1 MAGRPQGD
9 DDVSEQGFLR
19 VSIAATVVIA
29 ALGIVFGIL
38 SGSFSIAF
46 DGVYSL
52 ADAAMTGLAL
62 WVSSL
67 IVKSAQSDAVS
78 GRIRNRFTMG
88 FWHLEPI
95 VLMLN
100 GCLLMTVAV
109 YALINA
115 IISILNGGHELH
127 FGVAIAYSAVTVLV
141 CAAMAAVGIRL
152 NRGLKSDFISLD
164 IKAWIMSGG
173 IALALLIAFLIG
185 LAVQPTPLAWV
196 ASYVDPAVLGLVC
209 LVMIPLPIGTVWK
222 ALTEILLIA
231 PVDLQEHVDQVAAAV
246 VHRLGFLSHRAY
258 VARVGRAMQIELYFI
273 VPEGLPAKTVE
284 EWDALRDEIGAA
296 IGDESANR
304 WLTIAFTADAEWAE

>member
-1 MAGRPQGD
+1 MW
-9 DDVSEQGFLR
+9 SEQGFLR
-19 VSIAATVVIA
+19 VSIAATVIVA
-29 ALGIVFGIL
+29 ALGVVFGIL

-67 IVKSAQSDAVS
+67 IVKSAQTDALS

-95 VLMLN
+95 VLVLN

-115 IISILNGGHELH
+115 IINILNGGHELH
-127 FGVAIAYSAVTVLV
+127 FGVAIAYCAVTFFV
-141 CAAMAAVGIRL
+141 CMVMAAMGIKL
-152 NRGLKSDFISLD
+152 NRRLRSNFISLD
-164 IKAWIMSGG
+164 IIAWIMSGG
-173 IALALLIAFLIG
+173 ITLALLIAFVIG
-185 LAVQPTPLAWV
+185 LAVLQTPADWI
-196 ASYVDPAVLGLVC
+196 ANYVDPVVLALVS
-209 LVMIPLPIGTVWK
+209 LVMIPLPISTVWK

-231 PVDLQEHVDQVAAAV
+231 PVDLRNHVDVVASDIV
-246 VHRLGFLSHRAY
+246 RRFGFLSYRAY
-258 VARVGRAMQIELYFI
+258 VARVGRATQIELYFI
-273 VPEGLPAKTVE
+273 VPAGLPPKTVE
-284 EWDALRDEIGAA
+284 EWDALRDEIGEA

-304 WLTIAFTADAEWAE
+304 WLTIAFTADVEWAE

>member
-1 MAGRPQGD
+1 MWN
-9 DDVSEQGFLR
+9 EQGFLR
-19 VSIAATVVIA
+19 ISIAATVVIA
-29 ALGIVFGIL
+29 TLGVVFGIL

-67 IVKSAQSDAVS
+67 IIRSTKSDARS

-100 GCLLMTVAV
+100 GCLLMTVGV
-109 YALINA
+109 YALISA
-115 IISILNGGHELH
+115 IISISNGGHELR
-127 FGVAIAYSAVTVLV
+127 FGMAIAYSATTVIV
-141 CAAMAAVGIRL
+141 CTVMAVLGIRL
-152 NRGLKSDFISLD
+152 NRRINSDFISLD
-164 IKAWIMSGG
+164 NKAWIMSGG
-173 IALALLIAFLIG
+173 IALALLIAFLVGI
-185 LAVQPTPLAWV
+185 AVQATPAAWV
-196 ASYVDPAVLGLVC
+196 ASYMDPVVLALVC

-231 PVDLQEHVDQVAAAV
+231 PVELQEHVDRVAAEMV
-246 VHRLGFLSHRAY
+246 GRLGFLSHRAY
-258 VARVGRAMQIELYFI
+258 VARVGRATQIELYFI
-273 VPEGLPAKTVE
+273 VPEGLPPKSVE
-284 EWDALRDEIGAA
+284 EWDALRDEIGEA

>member
-1 MAGRPQGD
+1 ML
-9 DDVSEQGFLR
+9 SEQGVLR
-19 VSIAATVVIA
+19 ISIAATVVVA
-29 ALGIVFGIL
+29 TLGVVFGIL

-52 ADAAMTGLAL
+52 ADAAMTALAL

-67 IVKSAQSDAVS
+67 IIKSTQSDARS

-100 GCLLMTVAV
+100 GCLLMTVGV
-109 YALINA
+109 YALISA
-115 IISILNGGHELH
+115 IISILNGGHELR
-127 FGVAIAYSAVTVLV
+127 FGMAIAYSAATVLV
-141 CAAMAAVGIRL
+141 CAVMAVLGIRL
-152 NRGLKSDFISLD
+152 NRRIKSDFISLD
-164 IKAWIMSGG
+164 VKAWIMSGG

-185 LAVQPTPLAWV
+185 MAARSTPLAWL
-196 ASYVDPAVLGLVC
+196 AAYMDPAVLTLVC

-222 ALTEILLIA
+222 ALKEILLIA
-231 PVDLQEHVDQVAAAV
+231 PLDLQEHVDRIASDTVR
-246 VHRLGFLSHRAY
+246 RLGFVSHRAY
-258 VARVGRAMQIELYFI
+258 VAQVGRAKQIELYFI

-284 EWDALRDEIGAA
+284 EWDALRDEIGNA

>member
-1 MAGRPQGD
+1 MPMWD
-9 DDVSEQGFLR
+9 EQGFLR
-19 VSIAATVVIA
+19 ISIAATVVVA
-29 ALGIVFGIL
+29 ALGVVFGIL

-67 IVKSAQSDAVS
+67 ILMSEKRDAVS

-100 GCLLMTVAV
+100 GCVLMTVAV

-115 IISILNGGHELH
+115 IISILNGGHELR
-127 FGVAIAYSAVTVLV
+127 FGVAIAYSATTVVV
-141 CAAMAAVGIRL
+141 CAVMAVMGIRL
-152 NRGLKSDFISLD
+152 NRNLKSDFISLD

-185 LAVQPTPLAWV
+185 LAVQPTPVAWV
-196 ASYVDPAVLGLVC
+196 AKYVDAVVLGLVC
-209 LVMIPLPIGTVWK
+209 IVMIPLPIGTIWK
-222 ALTEILLIA
+222 ALSEILLIA
-231 PVDLQEHVDQVAAAV
+231 PVDLRDHVDHVASQTV
-246 VHRLGFLSHRAY
+246 RRLGFVSYRAY
-258 VARVGRAMQIELYFI
+258 VARVGRATQIELYFI

-296 IGDESANR
+296 IGDESASR

>member
-1 MAGRPQGD
+1 MWN
-9 DDVSEQGFLR
+9 EQGFLR
-19 VSIAATVVIA
+19 ISIAATIVIA
-29 ALGIVFGIL
+29 ALGIIFGIL

-62 WVSSL
+62 SVSSL
-67 IVKSAQSDAVS
+67 IVKSAQRDALSRRVH
-78 GRIRNRFTMG
+78 NRFTMG

-100 GCLLMTVAV
+100 GCVLMTVAV

-115 IISILNGGHELH
+115 IISILNGGHELR
-127 FGVAIAYSAVTVLV
+127 FGIAIAYSATTVLICV
-141 CAAMAAVGIRL
+141 VMAIIGIRL
-152 NRGLKSDFISLD
+152 NRKLKSDFISLD

-173 IALALLIAFLIG
+173 ISFALLIAFLIG
-185 LAVQPTPLAWV
+185 FTVQPTPVAWV
-196 ASYVDPAVLGLVC
+196 ANYMDPFVLALVC

-222 ALTEILLIA
+222 ALTEVLLIA
-231 PVDLQEHVDQVAAAV
+231 PVELKDHVDHVASETV
-246 VHRLGFLSHRAY
+246 RRLGFLSYRAY
-258 VARVGRAMQIELYFI
+258 VARVGRATQIELYFI

>member
-1 MAGRPQGD
+1 MWN
-9 DDVSEQGFLR
+9 EQGVLR
-19 VSIAATVVIA
+19 ISIAATMVIA

-52 ADAAMTGLAL
+52 ADAALTGLAL

-67 IVKSAQSDAVS
+67 IVKSAQNDALS

-88 FWHLEPI
+88 FWHLEPM

-100 GCLLMTVAV
+100 GCLLMAVSV

-115 IISILNGGHELH
+115 IISVLNGGHELH
-127 FGVAIAYSAVTVLV
+127 FGVAIAYSATTVVLCTV
-141 CAAMAAVGIRL
+141 VAVIAIRM
-152 NRGLKSDFISLD
+152 NRRLKSDFISLD

-173 IALALLIAFLIG
+173 IALALLIAFLVG
-185 LAVQPTPLAWV
+185 LAVKQTPAAWI
-196 ASYVDPAVLGLVC
+196 ANYVDPLVLGLVC

-222 ALTEILLIA
+222 ALTEILLMA
-231 PVDLQEHVDQVAAAV
+231 PVELKEHVDHVASRTV
-246 VHRLGFLSHRAY
+246 RSLGFLSYRAY
-258 VARVGRAMQIELYFI
+258 VARVGRATQIELYFI
-273 VPEGLPAKTVE
+273 VPEGLPPKTVE

>member
-1 MAGRPQGD
+1 VLEVTLMLG
-9 DDVSEQGFLR
+9 EQGFLR
-19 VSIAATVVIA
+19 ISIAATVVVA
-29 ALGIVFGIL
+29 VLGVVFGIL

-62 WVSSL
+62 WVSTL
-67 IVKSAQSDAVS
+67 IIKSTQSDAQS

-100 GCLLMTVAV
+100 GCLLMTVGV
-109 YALINA
+109 YALISA
-115 IISILNGGHELH
+115 IISILNGGHELR
-127 FGVAIAYSAVTVLV
+127 FGMAIAYSAATVLV
-141 CAAMAAVGIRL
+141 CAIMAVLGIRF
-152 NRGLKSDFISLD
+152 NRRIKSDFISLD

-185 LAVQPTPLAWV
+185 MAVQATPVAWV
-196 ASYVDPAVLGLVC
+196 ASYMDPAVLILVC
-209 LVMIPLPIGTVWK
+209 LVMIPLPIGTIWK

-231 PVDLQEHVDQVAAAV
+231 PVDLQEDRIASDTVR
-246 VHRLGFLSHRAY
+246 RLGFVSHRAY
-258 VARVGRAMQIELYFI
+258 VAQVGRAKQIELYFI
-273 VPEGLPAKTVE
+273 VPEGLPAKTIE
-284 EWDALRDEIGAA
+284 EWDALRDEIGNA

-304 WLTIAFTADAEWAE
+304 WLTIAFTADHEWAE

>member
-1 MAGRPQGD
+1 MPMWD
-9 DDVSEQGFLR
+9 EQGFLR
-19 VSIAATVVIA
+19 ISIAATVVVA
-29 ALGIVFGIL
+29 ALGVVFGIL

-67 IVKSAQSDAVS
+67 ILMSEKRDAVS

-115 IISILNGGHELH
+115 IISILNGGHELR
-127 FGVAIAYSAVTVLV
+127 FGVAIAYSATTVVV
-141 CAAMAAVGIRL
+141 CAVMAVMGIRL
-152 NRGLKSDFISLD
+152 NRNLKSDFISLD

-185 LAVQPTPLAWV
+185 LAVQPTPVAWV
-196 ASYVDPAVLGLVC
+196 AKYVDAVVLGLVC
-209 LVMIPLPIGTVWK
+209 IVMIPLPIGTIWK
-222 ALTEILLIA
+222 ALSEILLIA
-231 PVDLQEHVDQVAAAV
+231 PVDLRDHVDHVASQTV
-246 VHRLGFLSHRAY
+246 RRLGFLSYRAY
-258 VARVGRAMQIELYFI
+258 VARVGRATQIELYFI
-273 VPEGLPAKTVE
+273 VPKGLPAKTVE

-296 IGDESANR
+296 IGDESASR

>member
-1 MAGRPQGD
+1 MILG
-9 DDVSEQGFLR
+9 EQGFLR
-19 VSIAATVVIA
+19 ISIAATVVVA
-29 ALGIVFGIL
+29 TLGVVFGIL

-67 IVKSAQSDAVS
+67 IIKSTQRDAQS

-109 YALINA
+109 YALISA
-115 IISILNGGHELH
+115 IISILNGGHELQ
-127 FGVAIAYSAVTVLV
+127 FGMAIAYSAATLLV
-141 CAAMAAVGIRL
+141 CAVMAFLGVRL
-152 NRGLKSDFISLD
+152 NARIKSDFISLD
-164 IKAWIMSGG
+164 VKAWIMSGG

-185 LAVQPTPLAWV
+185 MAVQATPAAWV
-196 ASYVDPAVLGLVC
+196 AAYMDPAVLALVC

-231 PVDLQEHVDQVAAAV
+231 PADLQEHVDRIASETVR
-246 VHRLGFLSHRAY
+246 RLGFLSHRAY

-284 EWDALRDEIGAA
+284 EWDALRDEIGDA

>member
-1 MAGRPQGD
+1 MW
-9 DDVSEQGFLR
+9 SEQGFLR
-19 VSIAATVVIA
+19 LSIAATVVVA
-29 ALGIVFGIL
+29 ALGVVFGIL

-67 IVKSAQSDAVS
+67 IVKSAQTDALS

-127 FGVAIAYSAVTVLV
+127 FGVAIAYSAATLLV
-141 CAAMAAVGIRL
+141 CVAMAGMGIRM
-152 NRGLKSDFISLD
+152 NRSLQSNFISLD
-164 IKAWIMSGG
+164 ITAWIMSGG
-173 IALALLIAFLIG
+173 IALALLIAFLVG
-185 LAVQPTPLAWV
+185 LAVQSTPAAWV
-196 ASYVDPAVLGLVC
+196 ANYVDPVVLALVC

-231 PVDLQEHVDQVAAAV
+231 PVDLKDHVDDVALETV
-246 VHRLGFLSHRAY
+246 RRLGFLSYRAY
-258 VARVGRAMQIELYFI
+258 VARVGRATQIELYFI
-273 VPEGLPAKTVE
+273 VPEGLPPKTVE

-304 WLTIAFTADAEWAE
+304 WLTIAFTADVEWAE

>member
-1 MAGRPQGD
+1 MG
-9 DDVSEQGFLR
+9 EQGFLR
-19 VSIAATVVIA
+19 ISIAATVVVA
-29 ALGIVFGIL
+29 TLGVVFGIL

-67 IVKSAQSDAVS
+67 IIDSTKSDARS

-100 GCLLMTVAV
+100 GCLLMTVGV
-109 YALINA
+109 YALISA

-127 FGVAIAYSAVTVLV
+127 FGMAVFYSASTVVV
-141 CAAMAAVGIRL
+141 CAIMAFSGIRL
-152 NRGLKSDFISLD
+152 NRRIKSDFVSLD

-173 IALALLIAFLIG
+173 IALALLIAFLAG
-185 LAVQPTPLAWV
+185 MAVQATSIAWI
-196 ASYVDPAVLGLVC
+196 AAYLDPAVLALVC
-209 LVMIPLPIGTVWK
+209 LVMIPLPIGTVRR

-231 PVDLQEHVDQVAAAV
+231 PVDLKDHVDRVASEIV
-246 VHRLGFLSHRAY
+246 QRLGFLSHRAY
-258 VARVGRAMQIELYFI
+258 VARVGRATQIELYFI
-273 VPEGLPAKTVE
+273 VPEGLPARTIE
-284 EWDALRDEIGAA
+284 QWDALRDEIGDA

-304 WLTIAFTADAEWAE
+304 WLTIAFTADTEWAE

>member
-1 MAGRPQGD
+1 MWN
-9 DDVSEQGFLR
+9 EQGFLQI
-19 VSIAATVVIA
+19 SIAATLVVA
-29 ALGIVFGIL
+29 ALGVVFGIL

-46 DGVYSL
+46 DGIYSL

-67 IVKSAQSDAVS
+67 IVKSVQIDALS

-100 GCLLMTVAV
+100 GCLLMTVAS

-115 IISILNGGHELH
+115 AMNILNGGHQLH
-127 FGVAIAYSAVTVLV
+127 FGVAIDYSAAMVLV
-141 CAAMAAVGIRL
+141 CAVMAMMGIRL
-152 NRGLKSDFISLD
+152 NRSLKSDFISLD

-185 LAVQPTPLAWV
+185 LAVQQTPSAWI
-196 ASYVDPAVLGLVC
+196 ANYVDPVVLALVC

-231 PVDLQEHVDQVAAAV
+231 PSDLKDHVDHVASET
-246 VHRLGFLSHRAY
+246 VHRLGFSSYRAY
-258 VARVGRAMQIELYFI
+258 VARVGRATQIELYFI
-273 VPEGLPAKTVE
+273 VPGGLPPKTVE
-284 EWDALRDEIGAA
+284 EWDMLRDEIGAA

>member
-1 MAGRPQGD
+1 MW
-9 DDVSEQGFLR
+9 SEQGFLR
-19 VSIAATVVIA
+19 ISIAATVVVA
-29 ALGIVFGIL
+29 ALGVVFGIL

-67 IVKSAQSDAVS
+67 IVKSAQTDALS

-127 FGVAIAYSAVTVLV
+127 FGVAIAYCAATLLV
-141 CAAMAAVGIRL
+141 CVAMAGMGIRL
-152 NRGLKSDFISLD
+152 NRSLQSNFISLD
-164 IKAWIMSGG
+164 ITAWIMSGG
-173 IALALLIAFLIG
+173 IALALLIAFLVG
-185 LAVQPTPLAWV
+185 LAVQPTPAAWV
-196 ASYVDPAVLGLVC
+196 ANYVDPVVLALVC

-222 ALTEILLIA
+222 ALMEILLIA
-231 PVDLQEHVDQVAAAV
+231 PVDLKDHVDEVALETV
-246 VHRLGFLSHRAY
+246 RRLGFLSYRAY
-258 VARVGRAMQIELYFI
+258 VARVGRATQIELYFI
-273 VPEGLPAKTVE
+273 VPEGLPPKTVE

-304 WLTIAFTADAEWAE
+304 WLTIAFTADVEWAE